1 MRDLQT
7 LSQLIGSC
15 KSQDV
20 VEAIQ
25 QDAPE
30 RRGTV
35 VDLQSWTTLR
45 MRHASR
51 VKAAM
56 LLAVIYWAA
65 LPLSLAVAAAHWLW
79 KRFFGEGTS
88 ATTNSGGLHGP
99 SQRSASRGTALVSGV
114 HLPAAAVNLLCWGIT
129 RVSDAVGLSASGGS
143 SRLFDCWTNAPV
155 QAATRQRRCM
165 CAVTCT
171 GPAGG

>member
-1 MRDLQT
+1 MRHLQT
-7 LSQLIGSC
+7 SAQLIGSC
-15 KSQDV
+15 NPQDV

-25 QDAPE
+25 QDSPE

-56 LLAVIYWAA
+56 LLAAIYWAA

-79 KRFFGEGTS
+79 MRFFGGGTS
-88 ATTNSGGLHGP
+88 ARTKSGGLHGP
-99 SQRSASRGTALVSGV
+99 SRRSASRGTALVSGE
-114 HLPAAAVNLLCWGIT
+114 HLTAAAIDMLCWG
-129 RVSDAVGLSASGGS
+129 SPS
-143 SRLFDCWTNAPV
+143 CH
-155 QAATRQRRCM
+155 
-165 CAVTCT
+165 
-171 GPAGG
+171 